1 MDISNSLFQAV
12 SGLMGGLTT
21 DIKTLMLSIVV
32 ISFLCLGAGLLKDI
46 IFSRGLASSSD
57 ISKRIYQEGKEY
69 QSKRLEYI
77 QQRGTL
83 IDYDSL
89 GKVSRKHLKKI
100 I

>member
-1 MDISNSLFQAV
+1 MDISNFLFQAV
-12 SGLMGGLTT
+12 DSLIDGLTT
-21 DIKTLMLSIVV
+21 DMKTLMLSIVV

-57 ISKRIYQEGKEY
+57 ISKNIYREGKDY
-69 QSKRLEYI
+69 YLKRLDYI

-89 GKVSRKHLKKI
+89 GKVSRKHLKNN
-100 I
+100 